1 SEPPQGS
8 ILSRLDDEGLFL
20 YTSSNKINIC
30 PIQKVMILHKCS
42 SCNREVTNDYVSF
55 NCPACGKEK
64 IIRCDFCRQNIVQY
78 TCKSCG
84 YTGP

>member
-1 SEPPQGS
+1 
-8 ILSRLDDEGLFL
+8 
-20 YTSSNKINIC
+20 
-30 PIQKVMILHKCS
+30 MILHKCS

-64 IIRCDFCRQNIVQY
+64 IIRCDFCRQNTVQY

-84 YTGP
+84 FTGP